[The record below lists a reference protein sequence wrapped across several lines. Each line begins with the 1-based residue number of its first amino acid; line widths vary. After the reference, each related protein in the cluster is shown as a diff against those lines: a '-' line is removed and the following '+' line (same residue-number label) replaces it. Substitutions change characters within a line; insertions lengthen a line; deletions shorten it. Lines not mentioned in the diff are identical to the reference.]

1 MDHTLAIDFGTSN
14 STVYVYKNNS
24 FEALTDETG
33 SSLFPSYVMYY
44 NDRIV
49 TGITAKKSMG
59 RDGRFVVGSVK
70 RLIGQPYSYYEQLK
84 NKSIFGCEVVRGE
97 DDYPYFVVSN
107 NGMRVNCVDV
117 ACELFKEFKRRAEA
131 YCNPRVFDAAYLTVP
146 ADYKDYQCNKIKEA
160 ARLAGLTIKKLIT
173 EPAAAALSWYYSQ
186 EDGFKNNSKFLVYDF
201 GGGTFDV
208 SLMKYSHEDGFVI
221 VDQGGNPYLGGND
234 VDITLSEFIEQQ
246 YRNQYGTELI
256 KKSKQALRKRSALKE
271 KSEEIKLALFTQ
283 QCTDFDTSPFTGD
296 ELSIPVT
303 QASFNRLID
312 PIVDKTLECVK
323 LLLQRNHLQP
333 GNISYFFMIGGSSQ
347 LTLVAEKT
355 KKLFRDCIFPQV
367 NRQQCVANGAALMLL
382 ADYSGN
388 RQTVKEIMSESIGL
402 GIGEGK
408 VLIMLKKGGKL
419 PLTGKSYLFKTTLD
433 NQKQV
438 DMKIFK
444 YNGDLKR
451 DEPVNMIDEA
461 VCRYIYD
468 LNFVLPEVRP
478 KGEYYIEI
486 ELSMEV
492 GGVLT
497 VTCYDPTSGRN
508 TIYTQ
513 EYEAVYGSYFLVCFQ
528 SFFSFFFSINCLI
541 SRVPIVFTISTVTTF
556 TLHLSLFYSFK

>member
-1 MDHTLAIDFGTSN
+1 
-14 STVYVYKNNS
+14 
-24 FEALTDETG
+24 
-33 SSLFPSYVMYY
+33 
-44 NDRIV
+44 
-49 TGITAKKSMG
+49 
-59 RDGRFVVGSVK
+59 
-70 RLIGQPYSYYEQLK
+70 
-84 NKSIFGCEVVRGE
+84 
-97 DDYPYFVVSN
+97 
-107 NGMRVNCVDV
+107 
-117 ACELFKEFKRRAEA
+117 
-131 YCNPRVFDAAYLTVP
+131 
-146 ADYKDYQCNKIKEA
+146 
-160 ARLAGLTIKKLIT
+160 
-173 EPAAAALSWYYSQ
+173 
-186 EDGFKNNSKFLVYDF
+186 
-201 GGGTFDV
+201 
-208 SLMKYSHEDGFVI
+208 MKYSHEDGFVI

-234 VDITLSEFIEQQ
+234 VDITLLEFIEQQ

-497 VTCYDPTSGRN
+497 VTCYDPTSGRS

-556 TLHLSLFYSFK
+556 TLHLSFFLLFQMNSLLIFFIFSLGKTLDLNFSYSVVASECSDEKHYAKVIKVSGSRGNKETFTISGTINGMETILVTGAAVPANQNSTNEYCLDPTDDGLYKVNLLQT